1 MNSPLLFFLSLPPRW
16 ASWDHLP
23 SKLRLLSPGL
33 RQCRGIPSQIGGVNR
48 MWEEPEPRGVRAAR
62 GAGSREQGAVL
73 LGAGGL
79 EGGE

>member
-1 MNSPLLFFLSLPPRW
+1 
-16 ASWDHLP
+16 
-23 SKLRLLSPGL
+23 
-33 RQCRGIPSQIGGVNR
+33 

-73 LGAGGL
+73 PGAGGL